1 VVVDFATLLIRSKRS
16 SCAERSAKRQNH
28 RAAGESVLKFRKWF
42 DEMNTVLN
50 KIFVAEIVKTSSTRR
65 QVDRLLLLR

>member
-1 VVVDFATLLIRSKRS
+1 VVVDVATLFIRSKRS
-16 SCAERSAKRQNH
+16 SCAERSAKRQTQ